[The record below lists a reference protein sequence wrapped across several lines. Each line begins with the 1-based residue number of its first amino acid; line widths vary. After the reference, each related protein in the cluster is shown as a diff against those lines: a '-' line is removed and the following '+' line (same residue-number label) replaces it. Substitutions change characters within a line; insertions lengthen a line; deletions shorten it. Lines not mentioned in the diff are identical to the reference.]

1 MRLHSFAVH
10 RYRSLQAIR
19 MDLGPVEV
27 FCGANGVGKS
37 NLYNAMRLVRAAA
50 VNRLALDILSEGG
63 MGSALWSGTYRK
75 DEKRRI
81 RLEATL
87 RDDETA
93 MDFHYRLE
101 IGQPPPVSAGFLHE
115 PHVKEEELSVTIGT
129 RRVPVLVRDR
139 ENTRIREAHGRLERY
154 EGEILPSETALGL
167 VADEGR
173 NPEVALFRRIV
184 GRWRFYHGFR
194 TDPQSPLRRPGFA
207 ASAPVLDEDGSNL
220 AAVLA
225 TVAHVSE
232 DMTELDRAVGDAL
245 EGARLIIPPPVDEAR
260 FEFRMPEFPD
270 RPFSVRELSDGQMRF
285 LALCGAL
292 LSYRLPPLI
301 ALNEPETSL
310 HPDMLPPLARL
321 IAAAAEKTQVW
332 VVTHSTRLADE
343 LAALTGAR
351 PRRVVKVKGET
362 RIAGLS
368 LDGSRID
375 P

>member
-1 MRLHSFAVH
+1 M
-10 RYRSLQAIR
+10 
-19 MDLGPVEV
+19 
-27 FCGANGVGKS
+27 
-37 NLYNAMRLVRAAA
+37 
-50 VNRLALDILSEGG
+50 
-63 MGSALWSGTYRK
+63 
-75 DEKRRI
+75 
-81 RLEATL
+81 
-87 RDDETA
+87 
-93 MDFHYRLE
+93 
-101 IGQPPPVSAGFLHE
+101 
-115 PHVKEEELSVTIGT
+115 
-129 RRVPVLVRDR
+129 
-139 ENTRIREAHGRLERY
+139 
-154 EGEILPSETALGL
+154 
-167 VADEGR
+167 
-173 NPEVALFRRIV
+173 
-184 GRWRFYHGFR
+184 
-194 TDPQSPLRRPGFA
+194 
-207 ASAPVLDEDGSNL
+207 LDEDGSNL